1 MQEKMTTLGQKK
13 STSTKEDF
21 INAIDALFLKLELAY
36 HYQFYKV
43 FGTDEKLKEGKKLW
57 AVSLKDKN
65 PEVMLKAVETVIS
78 SQSYLPT
85 LTDLIKACNE
95 IDEIE
100 GLPAAEEA
108 YIEARKSYQPRK
120 EFNWSNPIVYYAG
133 KKIGWGGLNE
143 KDSKENFNNFRK
155 VFNFLKA
162 EALNG
167 KKFEINKTKDV
178 KKLKPLNK
186 KLLDKLR
193 KKHKV

>member
-57 AVSLKDKN
+57 AISLKDKN
-65 PEVMLKAVETVIS
+65 PEVLLKAAEAVIS

-95 IDEIE
+95 IDEID
-100 GLPAAEEA
+100 GLPSAEEA
-108 YIEARKSYQPRK
+108 YIEARKSYEPRK

-133 KKIGWGGLNE
+133 KKIGWSSLIE

-167 KKFEINKTKDV
+167 KKFEINKTKDT

>member
-1 MQEKMTTLGQKK
+1 MTTLGQKK

-57 AVSLKDKN
+57 AISLKDKN
-65 PEVMLKAVETVIS
+65 PEVLLKAAEAVIS

-95 IDEIE
+95 IDEID
-100 GLPAAEEA
+100 GLPSAEEA
-108 YIEARKSYQPRK
+108 YIEARKSYEPRK

-133 KKIGWGGLNE
+133 KKIGWSSLIE

-167 KKFEINKTKDV
+167 KKFEINKTKDA

>member
-57 AVSLKDKN
+57 AISLKNKN
-65 PEVMLKAVETVIS
+65 PEVLLKAVETVIS

-95 IDEIE
+95 IDEIDR
-100 GLPAAEEA
+100 LPSAEEA
-108 YIEARKSYQPRK
+108 YIEARKSYEPRK

-133 KKIGWGGLNE
+133 KKIGWSSLNE

-167 KKFEINKTKDV
+167 KKFEINKTKDA

>member
-1 MQEKMTTLGQKK
+1 MTTLGQKK
-13 STSTKEDF
+13 STSTKEEF

-57 AVSLKDKN
+57 AFSLKNKT
-65 PEVMLKAVETVIS
+65 PEIMLKAVESVIS

-85 LTDLIKACNE
+85 LTDIIKACNE
-95 IDEIE
+95 IDEID
-100 GLPAAEEA
+100 GLPSAEEA

-133 KKIGWGGLNE
+133 KKIGWSNLNE
-143 KDSKENFNNFRK
+143 KESKENFNNFRK
-155 VFNFLKA
+155 VFNSLKI

-167 KKFEINKTKDV
+167 KKFKINKIKDLEE
-178 KKLKPLNK
+178 LKPLNK

-193 KKHKV
+193 KKHRV

>member
-1 MQEKMTTLGQKK
+1 MTTLGQKK

-95 IDEIE
+95 IDEID
-100 GLPAAEEA
+100 GLPSAEEA
-108 YIEARKSYQPRK
+108 YIEARKSYPPRK
-120 EFNWSNPIVYYAG
+120 EFNWSDPIVYYAG
-133 KKIGWGGLNE
+133 KKIGWNNLNE
-143 KDSKENFNNFRK
+143 KDSKENFNIFRK
-155 VFNFLKA
+155 IFNSLKA

-167 KKFEINKTKDV
+167 KKFKINKTKDTEE
-178 KKLKPLNK
+178 LKPLNK
-186 KLLDKLR
+186 NLLNKLR

>member
-57 AVSLKDKN
+57 AISLKDKN
-65 PEVMLKAVETVIS
+65 PEVLLKAAEAVIS

-95 IDEIE
+95 IDEID
-100 GLPAAEEA
+100 GLPSAEEA
-108 YIEARKSYQPRK
+108 YIEARKSYEPRK

-133 KKIGWGGLNE
+133 KKIGWSSLIE

-167 KKFEINKTKDV
+167 KKFEINKTKDA